1 MEMYG
6 DDEIELELV
15 KQEIDAQKKWKWYS
29 CSCNGKAF
37 IMPDTHDDLGHD
49 LYDVHRPDFH
59 CKPILPGDEV
69 WAYPKIYVRNAR
81 LREDMRERFQYS
93 SVPED
98 YLILPAVMDA
108 PEIAEK
114 PYPAM
119 RLSEWIMSSVGNGMM
134 SIEELKQMALRE
146 KYPEAEIQPVI
157 EALMRKGKIYE
168 SSGILKAIEA
178 A

>member
-29 CSCNGKAF
+29 CSCNGKTA
-37 IMPDTHDDLGHD
+37 IMPDTRDDLGHD
-49 LYDVHRPDFH
+49 LYDIRRPDFH

-69 WAYPKIYVRNAR
+69 WAYPKIYVRNAK

-98 YLILPAVMDA
+98 YLILPAVTDA
-108 PEIAEK
+108 PKVIEQ
-114 PYPAM
+114 PHHTV
-119 RLSEWIMSSVGNGMM
+119 RLSEWIMSSVESREI

-157 EALMRKGKIYE
+157 EALMRKGKLYE
-168 SSGILKAIEA
+168 SSGILKTI
-178 A
+178 